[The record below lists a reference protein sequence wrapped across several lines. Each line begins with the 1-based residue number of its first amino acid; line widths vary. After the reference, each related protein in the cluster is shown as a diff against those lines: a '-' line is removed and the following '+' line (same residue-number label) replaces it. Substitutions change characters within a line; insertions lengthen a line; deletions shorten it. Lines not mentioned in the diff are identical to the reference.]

1 MKFIYSSFPVLF
13 IFPGI
18 LRINEL
24 PQASVLKR
32 KAKCK
37 AIDIKMLFYFHA
49 NKLKLSQE
57 GFCTWILNV
66 RVFGF
71 GNGLLRKH
79 LSHQYGIF
87 GPETQTVPFELSSA
101 VDYGQP
107 V

>member
-32 KAKCK
+32 EAKCK
-37 AIDIKMLFYFHA
+37 AIDIKM
-49 NKLKLSQE
+49 
-57 GFCTWILNV
+57 
-66 RVFGF
+66 
-71 GNGLLRKH
+71 
-79 LSHQYGIF
+79 F

>member
-1 MKFIYSSFPVLF
+1 MQ
-13 IFPGI
+13 
-18 LRINEL
+18 INLNFHKKGFALGFWTCEFLEL
-24 PQASVLKR
+24 
-32 KAKCK
+32 
-37 AIDIKMLFYFHA
+37 
-49 NKLKLSQE
+49 
-57 GFCTWILNV
+57 
-66 RVFGF
+66 